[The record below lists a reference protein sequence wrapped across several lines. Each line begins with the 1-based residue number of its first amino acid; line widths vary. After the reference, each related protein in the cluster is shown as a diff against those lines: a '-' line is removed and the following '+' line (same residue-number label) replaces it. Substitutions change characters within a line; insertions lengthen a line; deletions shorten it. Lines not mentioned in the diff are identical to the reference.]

1 MIELTF
7 CTENFRI
14 KGREV
19 WEKLEPLAK
28 GRLRMREA
36 KCVVACAE
44 CATEYI
50 VRVNGQLVTAETADD
65 LVKAVLEMGEFIKE

>member
-7 CTENFRI
+7 CSENFRV

-19 WEKLEPLAK
+19 WEKLERRAN
-28 GRLRMREA
+28 GRIRMREA
-36 KCVVACAE
+36 KCIVACAE

-65 LVKAVLEMGEFIKE
+65 LVRAVIEMGEFIRE